1 MNAILVM
8 IDLVLPKNVS
18 HNYNDYSTEVPRLK
32 KKLCQEP
39 QKKKKELN
47 GNISKSVARKLLKTE
62 DFIFNHHLEDDFP
75 FISTAYFNIEIIIF
89 SVHFNAMKKWLK

>member
-39 QKKKKELN
+39 QKKKKKN
-47 GNISKSVARKLLKTE
+47 GTEISQKALPG
-62 DFIFNHHLEDDFP
+62 NC
-75 FISTAYFNIEIIIF
+75 
-89 SVHFNAMKKWLK
+89 